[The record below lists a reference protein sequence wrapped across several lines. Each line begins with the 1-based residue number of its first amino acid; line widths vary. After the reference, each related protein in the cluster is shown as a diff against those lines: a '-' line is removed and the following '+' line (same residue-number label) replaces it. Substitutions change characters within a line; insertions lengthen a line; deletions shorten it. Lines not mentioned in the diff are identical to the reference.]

1 MVDWNEDGLK
11 DLIIGEFSGRVLL
24 YLNIGSP
31 GNPVLTLSGYLE
43 VDGHPIL
50 IDYDSVPFA
59 DDWDEDG
66 RKDLLVGVMNGR
78 IGLFINEGTN
88 AAPIFNRTQYVTLA
102 SGAVLTVP
110 SRAAPC
116 VTDLDGDGFEDLVVG
131 QISGNASYFRSI
143 GENPTPRLQPPE
155 LLRIGGEAT
164 VNPGGMSRF
173 AAFDWDADGLTD
185 LIGGP
190 QDGRIELF
198 RQIEPGAVPAA
209 PYLEVNFQGPA
220 IVPDTGAVLN
230 FTVWLENLS
239 LDTLQLDVWADLF
252 GPESRNWMA
261 LQEAPAILSPGA
273 WIAHEFQWHIPAT
286 APYGFYRAWI
296 YAGDH
301 QRLQFCNADTFDF
314 QKALDLSDNIA
325 SSAHPQAPGGWE
337 FQLSVSPNPF
347 NPTTALQ
354 FALPEAQ
361 SVSLQIFN
369 SAGQIIAILVSGY
382 RDAGTHQ
389 WIWDATGLPS
399 GIYFAKLETEKKIMI
414 QKLLFLK

>member
-11 DLIIGEFSGRVLL
+11 DLIIGEFSGRVRL

-31 GNPVLTLSGYLE
+31 GNPVLTYSGYLE
-43 VDGHPIL
+43 VDGRPIL

-66 RKDLLVGVMNGR
+66 RKDLLVGVMDGR

-88 AAPIFNRTQYVTLA
+88 SAPVFNQTQFVTLT
-102 SGAVLTVP
+102 SGEILRVP

-131 QISGNASYFRSI
+131 QISGYASYFRST
-143 GENPTPRLQPPE
+143 GENPSPMLEAPE
-155 LLRIGGEAT
+155 ILRIGGDAA

-173 AAFDWDADGLTD
+173 AAIDWDGDGLQD

-198 RQIEPGAVPAA
+198 RQIDAGPVPPA

-230 FTVWLENLS
+230 FTVMLENPS
-239 LDTLQLDVWADLF
+239 LDSLRLDVWADLF
-252 GPESRNWMA
+252 GPENQNWMA
-261 LQEAPAILSPGA
+261 LDEASVILNPGA
-273 WIAHEFQWHIPAT
+273 WIAHEFQWRVPAT

-301 QRLQFCNADTFDF
+301 HRLQFCNTDTFDF
-314 QKALDLSDNIA
+314 QKALDFSANPLLSDCLNE
-325 SSAHPQAPGGWE
+325 SDEGDLPLSA
-337 FQLSVSPNPF
+337 SPNPF
-347 NPTTALQ
+347 NPTTTIS
-354 FALPEAQ
+354 FRLPGKDYIQVQIYDTAGRLVADLVNGWREAGVQ
-361 SVSLQIFN
+361 TVSF
-369 SAGQIIAILVSGY
+369 
-382 RDAGTHQ
+382 DA
-389 WIWDATGLPS
+389 AKFPS
-399 GIYFAKLETEKKIMI
+399 GVYLARLYTGHGEQV
-414 QKLLFLK
+414 QKLLLVK